1 MPRLARLSALPVAAL
16 LTAALGAQEQPRLP
30 VPTPPPAEGGWTEA
44 ETREHAAAI
53 EHLTGWMYGRDEAV
67 LEIAA
72 NAPTRHVEALL
83 EDPEGRVRAVALV
96 VLYEQLGHRALPT
109 IARYFRDDAE
119 APPFRMPHAV
129 AWTSAGEASRS
140 FQDQPQ
146 QVGQIAQ
153 GLVLGY
159 LPNELTGR
167 YVDLSLT
174 IDARVVERA
183 FADYL
188 ATRHE
193 RAWSWP
199 RIHVLAKRLSGGQ
212 QPTATEQ
219 LPRLAELRAA
229 IDAAPMPARPWYLL
243 GLARNWE
250 LGGAN
255 EHLVGEDDAVEA
267 LRALEVEDLL
277 RFLGGY
283 GPADVEGLG
292 PSGTDADPVGRDA
305 VGRDP
310 VGRDAVD
317 GDSVDGDSMDGD
329 SVDPDLTAARR
340 GPYPWVAVASFAVDQ
355 GDAWLPAER
364 LDAWIALAERH
375 FAVIHQGGRIGLG
388 QDSLVLAGWWITA
401 ARLAPE
407 RKAEFL
413 ARGFDVIPSDQAWM
427 FLQPQRGRLA
437 FAAATMLGEPGIER
451 ATRWFFDER
460 PMSPFFD
467 DLGRP
472 EGRVLLRTILED
484 PRLDRTTPT
493 VMRGLALACNA
504 QAAGDE
510 GEPPFGPR
518 EPWDLSH
525 PLGIDHYSNAPEEA
539 AEAWPEQSKALEAT
553 MTEWRARMREFAQ
566 RLK

>member
-83 EDPEGRVRAVALV
+83 EDPEGRVRAVALA
-96 VLYEQLGHRALPT
+96 VLHEQLGHRALPT
-109 IARYFRDDAE
+109 AARFLADEAA
-119 APPFRMPHAV
+119 APPQRMPFAV
-129 AWTSAGEASRS
+129 AWSGSVPAKPAFKEL
-140 FQDQPQ
+140 PQ

-153 GLVLGY
+153 GIVDGY
-159 LPNELTGR
+159 LPN
-167 YVDLSLT
+167 SLT
-174 IDARVVERA
+174 ERYLDRSLFLDARVVERA

-212 QPTATEQ
+212 QPTAPERI
-219 LPRLAELRAA
+219 PRLAELREA
-229 IDAAPMPARPWYLL
+229 IDEAPMPARAWYLL
-243 GLARNWE
+243 GLARDWE

-255 EHLVGEDDAVEA
+255 QHLVPEADAVEA
-267 LRALEVEDLL
+267 LRGLEVEDLL

-283 GPADVEGLG
+283 GPADVGSLG
-292 PSGTDADPVGRDA
+292 PSGTDAEPS
-305 VGRDP
+305 GRDP
-310 VGRDAVD
+310 VD
-317 GDSVDGDSMDGD
+317 GDPIDGDP
-329 SVDPDLTAARR
+329 VDPDLTAARR
-340 GPYPWVAVASFAVDQ
+340 GPYPWVPVASFAVDH
-355 GDAWLPAER
+355 GEAWLPPKR
-364 LDAWIALAERH
+364 LDAWIALAEQH
-375 FAVIHQGGRIGLG
+375 FAVTHQGGRIGLG

-407 RKAEFL
+407 RAAEFL
-413 ARGFDVIPSDQAWM
+413 ERGFDAIPSDEAWM
-427 FLQPQRGRLA
+427 FHQPQRGRLA
-437 FAAATMLGEPGIER
+437 FAAATMLGEAGTER

-510 GEPPFGPR
+510 SEPPFGPR